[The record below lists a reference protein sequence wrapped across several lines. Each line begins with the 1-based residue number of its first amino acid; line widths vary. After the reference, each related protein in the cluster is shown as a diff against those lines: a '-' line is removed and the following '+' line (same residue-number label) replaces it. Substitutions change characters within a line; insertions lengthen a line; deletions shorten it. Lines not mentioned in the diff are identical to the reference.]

1 MLVKSCGVKMH
12 AQNWRTD
19 LPCTSAGENDSQP
32 VVKNVY
38 RKRCRMKLMCQN
50 STQGQK
56 EREVGIYFK
65 HNQCQTLMLN
75 LIDFTQLYFHTHV
88 LTSTKKPM
96 SKQPLQAGWRS
107 PWEKRSG
114 DP

>member
-1 MLVKSCGVKMH
+1 
-12 AQNWRTD
+12 
-19 LPCTSAGENDSQP
+19 
-32 VVKNVY
+32 
-38 RKRCRMKLMCQN
+38 MKLMCQN

-96 SKQPLQAGWRS
+96 SNSHSRQAGGPHGRKGVVTL
-107 PWEKRSG
+107 E
-114 DP
+114 